1 MNLLNIS
8 LNMIILFIFHLI
20 LSKIL
25 EGLGPYGGQTSSS
38 CGGLMAFV
46 HLFYGFG
53 YFFIHHGTPI
63 GSFTESF
70 VKIRPDLAEIR
81 IRKLD
86 WCDGGKKKGKNPT
99 L

>member
-1 MNLLNIS
+1 MGLV
-8 LNMIILFIFHLI
+8 IF
-20 LSKIL
+20 
-25 EGLGPYGGQTSSS
+25 
-38 CGGLMAFV
+38 V
-46 HLFYGFG
+46 
-53 YFFIHHGTPI
+53 IHHGIPI

-86 WCDGGKKKGKNPT
+86 WRDGGKKKGKNPT

>member
-1 MNLLNIS
+1 
-8 LNMIILFIFHLI
+8 MIYDNI

-38 CGGLMAFV
+38 CGGLMAFG
-46 HLFYGFG
+46 HLIGALFVYGFIC
-53 YFFIHHGTPI
+53 FFCFIHHGTPI

-70 VKIRPDLAEIR
+70 VKILPDLAEIR

-86 WCDGGKKKGKNPT
+86 WHDGGKKKGKNPT